1 MFLYIL
7 GVSWTKDSLH
17 GLGYCEFMGGWIP
30 VLNMQSKYWQ
40 ISLLTKGFDVP
51 KLHSSYQN

>member
-17 GLGYCEFMGGWIP
+17 GVGYCEFMGGWIP
-30 VLNMQSKYWQ
+30 VLNMHLKY
-40 ISLLTKGFDVP
+40 LLTTGGKMSQSFIAP
-51 KLHSSYQN
+51 N